1 VHIVLA
7 SASPRRAELLSAA
20 GLSYVVQAAD
30 VDETPH
36 TDEAPEA
43 CAMRL
48 ARAKAS
54 AVARPPGAIV
64 VGADTLVVVDGQGLG
79 KPRDDRE
86 AAAMLRRLSG
96 RVHEVV
102 TGIALVYEHGA
113 IVDRASTR
121 VTFAALGED
130 EIAWYVATG
139 EPRDK
144 AGAYGIQGGASRFIT
159 GIEGSYSNVVGL
171 PVELVYQ
178 HLRALGLA
186 ATSAPFGLR

>member
-20 GLSYVVQAAD
+20 GLSFVVQAAD
-30 VDETPH
+30 VDETPRA
-36 TDEAPEA
+36 DEAPEA

-54 AVARPPGAIV
+54 AVVRPPGAIV
-64 VGADTLVVVDGQGLG
+64 LGADTLVVVDGHGLG

-102 TGIALVYEHGA
+102 TGIALVSEHGA

-178 HLRALGLA
+178 HLRALGTA
-186 ATSAPFGLR
+186 DASAPFGLR

>member
-1 VHIVLA
+1 
-7 SASPRRAELLSAA
+7 
-20 GLSYVVQAAD
+20 
-30 VDETPH
+30 
-36 TDEAPEA
+36 
-43 CAMRL
+43 MRL
-48 ARAKAS
+48 AQAKAS
-54 AVARPPGAIV
+54 AVVRPPGAIV
-64 VGADTLVVVDGQGLG
+64 LGADTLVVVDGHGLG

-102 TGIALVYEHGA
+102 TGIALVHEHGA

-121 VTFAALGED
+121 VSFAALGED

-178 HLRALGLA
+178 HLRALGRAVGALGD
-186 ATSAPFGLR
+186 SPR